1 VIPNLQRRLAET
13 ETGDIRE
20 DVSRFLDFQPCPEC
34 HGARLKKEMLHVEIA
49 GKNIH
54 DITSMSVENLLE
66 FFTTLALTPKKQEIA
81 GRLIKE
87 IKDRLGFLTSVGIGY
102 LTLARSAGT
111 LSSGESQRIRLATQI
126 GSALMGVMYI
136 LDEPTIGLH
145 QRDNDRLIG
154 TLAHLR
160 DLGNTLIV
168 VEHDEDTIR
177 SADYIIDMGP
187 GAGEKGGRVIFEGT
201 PAELLAS
208 NTSLTGKYLS
218 G

>member
-1 VIPNLQRRLAET
+1 MP
-13 ETGDIRE
+13 
-20 DVSRFLDFQPCPEC
+20 
-34 HGARLKKEMLHVEIA
+34 
-49 GKNIH
+49 
-54 DITSMSVENLLE
+54 
-66 FFTTLALTPKKQEIA
+66 

-102 LTLARSAGT
+102 LTLARAAGT

-145 QRDNDRLIG
+145 QRDNDRLIN
-154 TLAHLR
+154 TLIHLR

-177 SADYIIDMGP
+177 ASDYVIDMGP
-187 GAGEKGGRVIFEGT
+187 GAGEKGGSIIFEGT
-201 PAELLAS
+201 PEELIIS
-208 NTSLTGKYLS
+208 ETSLTGKYLS
-218 G
+218 GRLSVHESKTRRDAGRGHLTIKGATCQQPQRHRRHPYPSACSPASPAFPAPASRASSSIHSIPISPRRFPAPVQCPTT